1 MIKLLADENIPIK
14 AVDALKRKGINI
26 ISVTEFS
33 PGLSDR
39 KVLNLANR
47 KERIVVTFDKDF
59 GKLVFKEKLKS
70 KGLVLLRFI
79 PRSPQQLA
87 KRIEYLL
94 ATEIPIENHILI
106 VKEDSVRVIP
116 LK

>member
-14 AVDALKRKGINI
+14 TVNALRRKGINI

-33 PGLSDR
+33 PGSSDR
-39 KVLNLANR
+39 KVLNIANR

-59 GKLVFKEKLKS
+59 GELIFKEKLKS
-70 KGLVLLRFI
+70 KGLILLRYI

-87 KRIEYLL
+87 KRIEHLL
-94 ATEIPIENHILI
+94 TTEIPIENHILI
-106 VKEDSVRVIP
+106 VKEDNIRVIP